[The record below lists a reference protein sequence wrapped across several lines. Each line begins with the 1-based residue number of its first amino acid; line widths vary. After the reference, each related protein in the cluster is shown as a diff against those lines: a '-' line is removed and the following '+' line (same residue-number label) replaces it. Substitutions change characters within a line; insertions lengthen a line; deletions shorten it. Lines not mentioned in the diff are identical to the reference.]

1 MDRSCTAYGTVCTY
15 GKKNSCPA
23 FHQKM
28 EITNLS
34 NFQPLDGVKIIEESI
49 KCFFGQFILKI
60 IYNYIYKYDSVF

>member
-1 MDRSCTAYGTVCTY
+1 
-15 GKKNSCPA
+15 
-23 FHQKM
+23 M

-34 NFQPLDGVKIIEESI
+34 NFQPLDGNVEIIEESI